1 MKTRLLAL
9 VAAVT
14 VGATSTLAQP
24 SQSLANEANYSD
36 GHCYACMYKML
47 KLGPLEGMPV
57 PDIKRMNEYSVV
69 ITGKDQQLE
78 AAVAALMK
86 AVK

>member
-1 MKTRLLAL
+1 MKSRLLAFI
-9 VAAVT
+9 AAVT
-14 VGATSTLAQP
+14 LGATSTLAQP
-24 SQSLANEANYSD
+24 SQSLANESNYSD

-47 KLGPLEGMPV
+47 KLGTLAGMPV
-57 PDIKRMNEYSVV
+57 PDIKLTNEYSVV

-78 AAVAALMK
+78 AAVAELMK